1 MKKEVIGW
9 SSSSYETGDFCVNGF
24 FFFGKE
30 FNRDYFISKHG
41 GKNRSVHLSYFDEVD
56 FYFLK

>member
-24 FFFGKE
+24 FFWKG
-30 FNRDYFISKHG
+30 
-41 GKNRSVHLSYFDEVD
+41 VQ
-56 FYFLK
+56 